1 MQTCLS
7 SFELFFLHVF
17 VDLFYESCSILRPPI
32 VAYPYE
38 MNKKWFSV
46 HVKTQLKL
54 SSKTCT
60 TFWHEISGRNPR
72 NGLSKMCFLPCSFQ
86 GCLLTGC
93 LSGGSCVNDER
104 KQNYLCLCTKGWTGE
119 KCETKIGKKRY
130 YQLVKVSVSSTFQ
143 ILTIFCLCLSLFVF
157 NQSKRL
163 VLS

>member
-17 VDLFYESCSILRPPI
+17 FDLFYESCSILRPPI
-32 VAYPYE
+32 VAYPYK
-38 MNKKWFSV
+38 MNKKWLSV

-60 TFWHEISGRNPR
+60 TFR
-72 NGLSKMCFLPCSFQ
+72 NGLSQTCFLPYSFQ

-93 LSGGSCVNDER
+93 LHGGSCVNDER
-104 KQNYLCLCTKGWTGE
+104 KQNYLCLCAKGWSGE
-119 KCETKIGKKRY
+119 KCETKIGKKQY
-130 YQLVKVSVSSTFQ
+130 WQLVSISVSSTCQ
-143 ILTIFCLCLSLFVF
+143 ILTIFCLCFSLFNF

>member
-7 SFELFFLHVF
+7 SFKLFFLHVF
-17 VDLFYESCSILRPPI
+17 FDLFYESCSILRPPI
-32 VAYPYE
+32 VAYPYK
-38 MNKKWFSV
+38 MNKKWSSV

-60 TFWHEISGRNPR
+60 TFRHKISGRNLR
-72 NGLSKMCFLPCSFQ
+72 NGLSQMRFLPYSFQ

-93 LSGGSCVNDER
+93 LNGGSCVNDER

-130 YQLVKVSVSSTFQ
+130 YQLVSVAVSSIFQ
-143 ILTIFCLCLSLFVF
+143 ILTIFSLCLSLFVF